1 MLYWSSW
8 CCIYCTPLWIGH
20 GRVFKMEF
28 FFYRQLI
35 PSLRLY
41 VHWKFRFRYRKKV
54 AEIFSKS
61 KRVPETPFP
70 EAKNSGKL
78 FRSKFFFA
86 GIPLSGSS
94 FPVIIAW
101 KKILGENR
109 THYFYVNM
117 HLLHFFTVMNGR
129 NKCLV
134 GFLKFA
140 ENALTSC
147 NSLENEWIWVDDAGT
162 GRGGGEA
169 GGPSCWILSRV
180 VSK

>member
-1 MLYWSSW
+1 MLYWSSR
-8 CCIYCTPLWIGH
+8 CCIYCTPLWIWH

-41 VHWKFRFRYRKKV
+41 MSTGNSASVTARKLPKFFPKVKGCLKPHFRKPKIQENFSVRNFFLPEFRYPV
-54 AEIFSKS
+54 H
-61 KRVPETPFP
+61 
-70 EAKNSGKL
+70 L
-78 FRSKFFFA
+78 FRY
-86 GIPLSGSS
+86 
-94 FPVIIAW
+94 IAW
-101 KKILGENR
+101 KKILAENR
-109 THYFYVNM
+109 THNFYVNM
-117 HLLHFFTVMNGR
+117 HLLHFFTVMNGQ